1 MSVSGDFGP
10 APPGVNLAENQNGQI
25 FGAVITLMVIG
36 TVAVIMRFVARS
48 TSNNISLA
56 SDDYLIVAALL
67 FAYGTGICSLLSV
80 NYGGGKHL
88 WAITAKDFI
97 LIWKL
102 LYAYVMIYAT
112 AVTCTKV
119 SILLF
124 YSRIFGIKYSM
135 YLCLFFTIGY
145 WITIIVTINV
155 GCRPLD
161 YFWRRY
167 TDLTAV
173 GTCIDIPKFFFGN
186 GIAAMLID
194 VIILC
199 VPVPIVWGLQMP
211 TSQKLAVVS
220 ILLLGSFVCIASIV
234 RIVTLERNVKSSDP
248 TWTMSPVF
256 VWSCVE
262 PFIGIVC
269 ACLPTFAPFFR
280 RWWAVVRTKGSSGPK
295 QAYPSD
301 SGPSSGPG
309 SNQLSAG
316 GVGPGFRLS
325 RNCARGV
332 GEWTELE
339 SPLRGDEAGL
349 TNDIVGGGGPGSF
362 RTKGSDE
369 EMGTIRVKEDVK
381 WSESHMRME
390 SER

>member
-1 MSVSGDFGP
+1 MSASGDFGP
-10 APPGVNLAENQNGQI
+10 APPGVNLTENQNGQI

-36 TVAVIMRFVARS
+36 TAAVVIRFVARS
-48 TSNNISLA
+48 TSNSISLA
-56 SDDYLIVAALL
+56 SDDYLIVAALVGYIFILKQKFILIIAQL
-67 FAYGTGICSLLSV
+67 FAYGTGICSLSSKYQLPISSSMFNIILGV
-80 NYGGGKHL
+80 KYGGGKHL

-97 LIWKL
+97 LIWKVRLHPPGLESQARSLTSHAQL

-124 YSRIFGIKYSM
+124 YRRIFGIKYSL
-135 YLCLFFTIGY
+135 YLCLFLTIGY

-194 VIILC
+194 VIILS

-220 ILLLGSFVCIASIV
+220 ILLLGS
-234 RIVTLERNVKSSDP
+234 L
-248 TWTMSPVF
+248 
-256 VWSCVE
+256 
-262 PFIGIVC
+262 
-269 ACLPTFAPFFR
+269 
-280 RWWAVVRTKGSSGPK
+280 
-295 QAYPSD
+295 
-301 SGPSSGPG
+301 
-309 SNQLSAG
+309 
-316 GVGPGFRLS
+316 
-325 RNCARGV
+325 
-332 GEWTELE
+332 
-339 SPLRGDEAGL
+339 
-349 TNDIVGGGGPGSF
+349 
-362 RTKGSDE
+362 
-369 EMGTIRVKEDVK
+369 
-381 WSESHMRME
+381 
-390 SER
+390 